1 MQGHRYVQSATK
13 KFRHQHSNRATSEN
27 KTLHTSFPYQTLH
40 SKLACLL
47 FSTSS
52 SNSSTTLHGGNGGRK
67 ALFSPFEV
75 VKLQKGLL
83 GQSVSTYFVTDSL
96 NQNLGTVALSAQVKS
111 DNFFSVTIF
120 TRSFFMKVDRITI

>member
-13 KFRHQHSNRATSEN
+13 KFRHQHSNSVTSEN
-27 KTLHTSFPYQTLH
+27 KTIHTSFPYQTLH
-40 SKLACLL
+40 SKFACLL

-52 SNSSTTLHGGNGGRK
+52 SHSSTTLHGGSGGRK

-75 VKLQKGLL
+75 VKLQKGPL

-96 NQNLGTVALSAQVKS
+96 NQNVGTVALSAQVKS
-111 DNFFSVTIF
+111 DNFLSVTIF

>member
-13 KFRHQHSNRATSEN
+13 KFRHQHSNRVTSEN
-27 KTLHTSFPYQTLH
+27 KTVHTSFPYQTLH

-75 VKLQKGLL
+75 VKLQKGTL

-96 NQNLGTVALSAQVKS
+96 NQNVGTVALSAQVKS
-111 DNFFSVTIF
+111 DNFLSVTIF
-120 TRSFFMKVDRITI
+120 T

>member
-1 MQGHRYVQSATK
+1 MQGHRYVQLATK
-13 KFRHQHSNRATSEN
+13 TFRHQHSNRVTSEN
-27 KTLHTSFPYQTLH
+27 KTVHTSFPYQTLH

-52 SNSSTTLHGGNGGRK
+52 SNSSTTLHGGSGGRK

-75 VKLQKGLL
+75 VKLQKGTL

-96 NQNLGTVALSAQVKS
+96 NQNVGTVALSAQVKS
-111 DNFFSVTIF
+111 DNFLSVTIF